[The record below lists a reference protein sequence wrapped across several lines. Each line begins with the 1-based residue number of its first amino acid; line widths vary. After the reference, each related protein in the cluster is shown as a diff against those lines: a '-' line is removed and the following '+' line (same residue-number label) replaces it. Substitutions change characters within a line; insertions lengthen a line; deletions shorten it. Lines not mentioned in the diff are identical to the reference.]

1 MYDLQGKVAL
11 VTGAAGKQGMGRAI
25 AVRLAHDGADVA
37 INDITQ
43 FDVRRSEDD
52 RIEGW
57 MGLKSVEAEII
68 SLGRKA
74 LIVEA
79 DVSSNQQVTEM
90 VTKCTNT
97 FGKIDILVNNS
108 GIVEPRKSIEISVE
122 DWAKVLAVDLNGS
135 FYCAKAVAKGMIERG
150 QGGKIINIASVGA
163 KDPSPGAP
171 AYTAAKYGLLGLTVS
186 LAADLGK
193 YNIHVNAVCPGLI
206 YTNMG
211 TGIGVRSA
219 MRKLGISEEEAIAKA
234 YSNNILRQPALGRI
248 GRTSDIANMV
258 AFLASNESDY
268 ITGQAINVDGGI
280 VFGR

>member
-25 AVRLAHDGADVA
+25 AVRLAQEGADVD
-37 INDITQ
+37 INDISQ

-52 RIEGW
+52 RIEEW

-79 DVSSNQQVTEM
+79 DITSSQQVTEM

-108 GIVEPRKSIEISVE
+108 GIVGPRDSINTSDEV
-122 DWAKVLAVDLNGS
+122 WANALGVNLSGPFYLAR
-135 FYCAKAVAKGMIERG
+135 AVAKGMIERG
-150 QGGKIINIASVGA
+150 QGGKIINISSVGG
-163 KDPSPGAP
+163 KEPSPGSP
-171 AYTAAKYGLLGLTVS
+171 AYTASKYGVLGLTVS
-186 LAADLGK
+186 LATELGK
-193 YNIHVNAVCPGLI
+193 YNINVNAVCPGLI

-211 TGIGVRSA
+211 TGISVRKI
-219 MRKLGISEEEAIAKA
+219 MRELGISEDEAIDKA
-234 YSNNILRQPALGRI
+234 YSSIILNPPALGRI
-248 GRTSDIANMV
+248 GRTSDVANMV
-258 AFLASNESDY
+258 AFFASSESDY
-268 ITGQAINVDGGI
+268 LTGQAINVDGGI